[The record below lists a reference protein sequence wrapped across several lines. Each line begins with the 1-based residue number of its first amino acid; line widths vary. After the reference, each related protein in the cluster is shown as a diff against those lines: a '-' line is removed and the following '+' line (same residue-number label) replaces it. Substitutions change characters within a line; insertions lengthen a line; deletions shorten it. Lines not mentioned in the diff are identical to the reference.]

1 MIWYF
6 IPLAQEP
13 VSFGTMSTPVWAER
27 VRMIRGDGLR
37 QEQVVCGL
45 YVTSTQAVSR
55 ISLFSYNKN
64 SDEYSVKINKNSDNN
79 PWQIY
84 IYYDE

>member
-1 MIWYF
+1 
-6 IPLAQEP
+6 
-13 VSFGTMSTPVWAER
+13 MSYLP
-27 VRMIRGDGLR
+27 DGLR

-64 SDEYSVKINKNSDNN
+64 SDEYSVKINKNSDDN
-79 PWQIY
+79 PRQIY
-84 IYYDE
+84 IYSDE